1 MAKVVTLKKGN
12 CLIYS
17 LCFKWANPKAKIIVK
32 WNKKRKVP
40 SFFAKLD
47 DCTYVYKPANNDK
60 KFKLIF
66 EGKVIVMKNKFGGD
80 KK

>member
-1 MAKVVTLKKGN
+1 MTTVNLKKGN

-17 LCFKWANPKAKIIVK
+17 ICFKIANPRASIIVK

-40 SFFAKLD
+40 SFLARLD
-47 DCTYVYKPANNDK
+47 NCTYVYKPIDNRK

-66 EGKVIVMKNKFGGD
+66 EGKVIILKD
-80 KK
+80 KLGK